1 MKRGFRAVLLALAVM
16 ALPAAAGAEPI
27 AYRLTVDGLACPFCA
42 YGVEKQLST
51 LEGVS
56 GIKTDIRSGHVTL
69 EMADG
74 TTLDEKAARQAVEAA
89 GFSLRGFEK
98 VPGKP

>member
-1 MKRGFRAVLLALAVM
+1 MKKGFKAALLALAVM
-16 ALPAAAGAEPI
+16 ALPADAGAEPI
-27 AYRLTVDGLACPFCA
+27 VYRLTVDGLACPFCA

-56 GIKTDIRSGHVTL
+56 GIEIDIRSGHVTL
-69 EMADG
+69 KMTDG
-74 TTLDEKAARQAVEAA
+74 NTLDEKAAREAVEAA

-98 VPGKP
+98 FTGKP